1 MTSVATNT
9 ESRSPFADEGAIGQ
23 SPHTARVYED
33 LSFCNTP
40 PHPFRPRKVKH
51 NLVGHPL
58 LTIDSILALST
69 RLKED
74 QVQWNLGDLPEHI
87 DRRLV
92 EHNGLTPQ
100 QTIERI
106 ADCKSWIVLKNVQ
119 SDPAYK
125 ELLDT
130 CLDEVE
136 HAERETCPGMH
147 QRECYIFVTSPG
159 SVTPLH
165 MDPEHNILH
174 QIQGAKTLRLWD
186 PAKQENL
193 SDEQLEFFYTTKN
206 YRDFQM
212 PKLDD
217 AYEAFTIQAGE
228 GLFFPLEAPHWVQN
242 SDAVSISLS
251 TTWRSTFSHRK
262 VSIHQFNAKLRKR
275 GMNPT
280 RYGVSKTRDAMKFA
294 TMRALRAGKR
304 LITRSRD

>member
-1 MTSVATNT
+1 MTSVGTDSASGGTARAT
-9 ESRSPFADEGAIGQ
+9 SPSDK
-23 SPHTARVYED
+23 RVYED
-33 LSFCNTP
+33 LSAFGDA
-40 PHPFRPRKVKH
+40 PHPFQPVPVNH

-58 LTIDSILALST
+58 LTMKSILALSA

-92 EHNGLTPQ
+92 KSNGLTPQ

-106 ADCKSWIVLKNVQ
+106 AECKSWIVLKNVQ
-119 SDPAYK
+119 SDPAYR
-125 ELLDT
+125 ELLDV
-130 CLDEVE
+130 CLDEVAE
-136 HAERETCPGMH
+136 AERSTCPGMH

-174 QIQGAKTLRLWD
+174 QIKGAKTLRLWD
-186 PAKQENL
+186 PSKQEYL

-217 AYEAFTIQAGE
+217 AYSEFTIEPGN
-228 GLFFPLEAPHWVQN
+228 GLYFPLEAPHWVQN
-242 SDAVSISLS
+242 SDAVSISFS
-251 TTWRSTFSHRK
+251 TTWRSAYSQRK
-262 VSIHQFNAKLRKR
+262 VSIHQFNAKLRRR
-275 GMNPT
+275 GLKPAH
-280 RYGVSKTRDAMKFA
+280 YGVSNTRDAMKFA

-304 LITRSRD
+304 LVSRSAG